1 MLFSPALDTAM
12 VEARQGY
19 RAPVVFGSQFTATSA
34 ETVQEEPTVY
44 VDEENLKARAA
55 RFGTDFQAV
64 PEEPAAQPASK
75 AKAVKQDF
83 SHGLDLLSQDEVE
96 KRKRRAAKF
105 GTPLVDNGV
114 KPALTANELTKTSRQ
129 DIEPMQQEGMPPG
142 AEGSEAEA
150 ADQAEQRRQTAMTAD
165 RRPDSVHLFGVDL
178 MSTADC
184 LQFFTDFAPVSV
196 EWLNDTACNVV
207 FRDGKSAMKAIQA
220 LGTSVTPE
228 EGPDGLGLT
237 EAVVGDATY
246 LWYKGQGMAKGAI
259 DDFPVPLFFRLATM
273 ADVRQVPKHQ
283 QNGQKQGGG
292 RGKKAGRG
300 KGKGRG
306 RGQQQQ
312 QQQKRQYE
320 DMDGDV
326 EMKHR
331 GERGG
336 KRYRKGRAKA
346 MGMDDVEMQEVE
358 DFDGVMEY
366 HPTNAEVRQAALNG
380 NPDLSEYTH
389 AVEGPSTLFS
399 ATAAGAAV
407 APRIQHYAPVP
418 TQDIRQTQ
426 LMDYNDV

>member
-1 MLFSPALDTAM
+1 M

-19 RAPVVFGSQFTATSA
+19 RAPVVFGSQIAATSA
-34 ETVQEEPTVY
+34 ETAQEEPTVD
-44 VDEENLKARAA
+44 VDEDKLKARAA
-55 RFGTDFQAV
+55 RFCTDFQAV

-75 AKAVKQDF
+75 PKAVKPDF

-105 GTPLVDNGV
+105 GTALVDNGL
-114 KPALTANELTKTSRQ
+114 KPALTARELTKASRQ
-129 DIEPMQQEGMPPG
+129 DIEPMQQEGMPAG
-142 AEGSEAEA
+142 TEIFEAEA
-150 ADQAEQRRQTAMTAD
+150 ADQAEQRRQTAMTAE

-184 LQFFTDFAPVSV
+184 LHFFTDFAPVSV
-196 EWLNDTACNVV
+196 DWLNDTSCNVV
-207 FRDGKSAMKAIQA
+207 FRDGDSAMKAIQA

-228 EGPDGLGLT
+228 EGPDGLGLA
-237 EAVVGDATY
+237 EADVGDATHV
-246 LWYKGQGMAKGAI
+246 WHKGQGMAKGAI
-259 DDFPVPLFFRLATM
+259 DDFPVPFFFRSATM
-273 ADVRQVPKHQ
+273 ADIRQVPKHQ
-283 QNGQKQGGG
+283 QNGHKQGGG
-292 RGKKAGRG
+292 RGRKAGRG

-306 RGQQQQ
+306 RGQQQQQQQ

-336 KRYRKGRAKA
+336 KRFRQRKAKA
-346 MGMDDVEMQEVE
+346 MGLDDVEMQEVE

-366 HPTNAEVRQAALNG
+366 HPTNAEVRQAVVNG
-380 NPDLSEYTH
+380 NPDLSEYAH

-399 ATAAGAAV
+399 ATAAGAAM
-407 APRIQHYAPVP
+407 APRFQHYAPVP